1 MIDSGIKIKST
12 GKRGLAGLSGVGM
25 PTRYVID
32 VEERPVSTT
41 FSGILTLD
49 DVVRHIASLRNDPKF
64 DTDFSEIVD
73 LSDAL
78 DVRLGYEDFKH
89 LAELDPFS
97 KVSKRA
103 FVIPSSKVVLG
114 VTRMYQVMQN
124 DDPRIQ
130 IFRGS
135 EEARQ
140 WVLQLHH

>member
-1 MIDSGIKIKST
+1 MF
-12 GKRGLAGLSGVGM
+12 
-25 PTRYVID
+25 
-32 VEERPVSTT
+32 EERLVSTT

-64 DTDFSEIVD
+64 DTGFYEIVD

-114 VTRMYQVMQN
+114 VTRMCQVIQN

-130 IFRGS
+130 IFRGMD
-135 EEARQ
+135 EAREWLRRAQ
-140 WVLQLHH
+140 H

>member
-1 MIDSGIKIKST
+1 
-12 GKRGLAGLSGVGM
+12 M

-32 VEERPVSTT
+32 VEERLVSTT

-64 DTDFSEIVD
+64 DTGFYEIVD

-78 DVRLGYEDFKH
+78 DVRLGYEDFKY

-103 FVIPSSKVVLG
+103 LVIPSSQVVLG

-130 IFRGS
+130 IFRGL

-140 WVLQLHH
+140 WVRQPHH